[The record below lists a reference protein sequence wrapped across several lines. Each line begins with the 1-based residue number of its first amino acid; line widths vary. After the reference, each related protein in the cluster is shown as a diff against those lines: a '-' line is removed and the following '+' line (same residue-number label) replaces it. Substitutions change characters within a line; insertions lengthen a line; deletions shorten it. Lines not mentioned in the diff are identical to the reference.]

1 MSIYQ
6 DEGYEGTQPT
16 QQVTQTQ
23 RTSSMPNPNEPG
35 YWGVLMPVGR
45 RDLNSVTFL
54 NEKPLYRFGR
64 HPQENDIILTGK
76 KISNNHCKIYQT
88 GDYDNTDDA
97 GSASTEIVIFLED
110 TSSNGTYI
118 NQVRCGRG
126 VKRRLMPG
134 DEVSFGNP
142 LSNAPGSG
150 DDYRYI
156 FRPRP
161 KKAQS
166 IDENAGG
173 GVFAKYEIGGQNTI
187 LYATNSAQI
196 GKGSFATVK
205 KAYERS
211 SGIPRAIK
219 QIAKHKFAMNQK
231 TLKMFEREIGI
242 IKILDH
248 ATRFCDIFED
258 DQVIYLVIEF
268 AAGGDLLDYII
279 NRGGLC
285 ECISLFAPTATN
297 KTKAEHETKE
307 IARQMCAAMAYT
319 HEKGITHRDLKPE
332 VSIDLESFVLTYI
345 PKNIL
350 LCTKDTES
358 PQIKVTD
365 FGLAKAVD
373 SQTHLKTMCGT
384 PSYLAPEV
392 VLKRAEGYDQ
402 AVDSWSTGVIIYA
415 MLTNSSPFDEQ
426 EDEPLHERVLK
437 RKVDYNILEKLGLSS
452 NAIDFI
458 SKLLVADP
466 KTRMSLKDALN
477 HPWLAGEPLKA
488 SRTAPPPPIP
498 VPKFNN
504 RNHVNVVDSTEKD
517 ENIKNQIQALQGEL
531 KNSSNADSTPYRNGF
546 FQDDDSSPPP
556 KFSIPSSNYS
566 NQNMF
571 SSSPLPSNNKNGQNY
586 NPKSDIS
593 CSADMSQLQLQ
604 HLSPML
610 KRKLPAEASDE
621 NHDEYGKKK
630 ASDNYAL
637 RERKQVKH

>member
-1 MSIYQ
+1 
-6 DEGYEGTQPT
+6 
-16 QQVTQTQ
+16 
-23 RTSSMPNPNEPG
+23 MPNPNEPG

-173 GVFAKYEIGGQNTI
+173 GVFAKYEIG
-187 LYATNSAQI
+187 AQI

-248 ATRFCDIFED
+248 ENIARFCDIFED

-279 NRGGLC
+279 NRGGL
-285 ECISLFAPTATN
+285 S
-297 KTKAEHETKE
+297 EHETKE

-332 VSIDLESFVLTYI
+332 
-345 PKNIL
+345 NIL

-477 HPWLAGEPLKA
+477 HPWLSGEPLKA

-546 FQDDDSSPPP
+546 FQDDDSSSPP

>member
-1 MSIYQ
+1 
-6 DEGYEGTQPT
+6 
-16 QQVTQTQ
+16 
-23 RTSSMPNPNEPG
+23 
-35 YWGVLMPVGR
+35 
-45 RDLNSVTFL
+45 
-54 NEKPLYRFGR
+54 
-64 HPQENDIILTGK
+64 
-76 KISNNHCKIYQT
+76 
-88 GDYDNTDDA
+88 
-97 GSASTEIVIFLED
+97 
-110 TSSNGTYI
+110 
-118 NQVRCGRG
+118 
-126 VKRRLMPG
+126 
-134 DEVSFGNP
+134 
-142 LSNAPGSG
+142 
-150 DDYRYI
+150 
-156 FRPRP
+156 
-161 KKAQS
+161 
-166 IDENAGG
+166 
-173 GVFAKYEIGGQNTI
+173 
-187 LYATNSAQI
+187 
-196 GKGSFATVK
+196 
-205 KAYERS
+205 
-211 SGIPRAIK
+211 
-219 QIAKHKFAMNQK
+219 
-231 TLKMFEREIGI
+231 
-242 IKILDH
+242 
-248 ATRFCDIFED
+248 
-258 DQVIYLVIEF
+258 
-268 AAGGDLLDYII
+268 
-279 NRGGLC
+279 
-285 ECISLFAPTATN
+285 
-297 KTKAEHETKE
+297 
-307 IARQMCAAMAYT
+307 
-319 HEKGITHRDLKPE
+319 
-332 VSIDLESFVLTYI
+332 
-345 PKNIL
+345 
-350 LCTKDTES
+350 
-358 PQIKVTD
+358 
-365 FGLAKAVD
+365 
-373 SQTHLKTMCGT
+373 MCGT

-546 FQDDDSSPPP
+546 FQDDESSSPP

-571 SSSPLPSNNKNGQNY
+571 SSSPLPSNSKNGQNY

-621 NHDEYGKKK
+621 NHDEHGKKK
-630 ASDNYAL
+630 ESDNYAL